1 MVVRPGVMIRLESG
15 ETLLYEVVRSQ
26 PFWEKTL
33 ADKLARYETV
43 FRNIART
50 DYDGAEEPVLIL
62 CAENETHA
70 ARMWEIAEGK
80 RTRSFS
86 PMIFSFSERIF
97 TDRCITLTGTGKG
110 STLSLLCK

>member
-70 ARMWEIAEGK
+70 A
-80 RTRSFS
+80 